1 MLFLRFCPIISIQA
15 QDQCHSCRYAMQKP
29 AWMHPHFPKCH
40 TPKFVLKIFIFSRQA
55 EINPDTHI
63 NCRCHGKDQK
73 NNPEDFLFLL
83 SPVNLPRYIF
93 RLVIFWMIPF
103 FHFYLSVLCVTLVR
117 CSYMSRT
124 YLHPAH
130 CGRFNVSPS
139 LCPVGVAAHPPSAV
153 SRSSIGRLLPT

>member
-1 MLFLRFCPIISIQA
+1 MPFLPL
-15 QDQCHSCRYAMQKP
+15 RYAETSVDAPTLSEM
-29 AWMHPHFPKCH
+29 PHSKIRIENIHFFPS
-40 TPKFVLKIFIFSRQA
+40 SRNKSRYTYKLPLPRQ
-55 EINPDTHI
+55 
-63 NCRCHGKDQK
+63 GSK

-83 SPVNLPRYIF
+83 SPINLPRYIF